1 MANEAVSKVEVGSDV
16 GVLQYRL
23 TPWRLLK
30 YIDTT
35 GDDNPW
41 YRVDSPF
48 GGVIAP
54 PTFFD
59 SDLMRLP
66 GLRKIVDLHPRR
78 LLAGQ
83 ECDFLNPARP
93 GMLITVRGKIA
104 DTYVKGSR
112 EYVVFEGLVSDE
124 DSLEL
129 ARMRLIY
136 CWPLE

>member
-1 MANEAVSKVEVGSDV
+1 MVKESVSKIEVGKEI

-30 YIDTT
+30 YVDTT
-35 GDDNPW
+35 GDDNRW
-41 YRVDSPF
+41 YHVESPF

-54 PTFFD
+54 PTIFD

-66 GLRKIVDLHPRR
+66 DLRKMVDPHPRR

-83 ECDFLNPARP
+83 EYDFIKPARP
-93 GMLITVRGKIA
+93 GKLITVRGKIA

-112 EYVVFEGLVSDE
+112 EYVVFEGLISDE
-124 DSLEL
+124 DGLEL
-129 ARMRLIY
+129 ARVRLIY
-136 CWPLE
+136 CWPVE

>member
-1 MANEAVSKVEVGSDV
+1 VDKEPAGKIEVGMDV

-30 YIDTT
+30 YVDTT

-66 GLRKIVDLHPRR
+66 GLRQIVDLHPRR

-83 ECDFLNPARP
+83 EFDFLHPARP
-93 GMLITVRGKIA
+93 GNLITVRGKIA

-124 DSLEL
+124 KGLEL
-129 ARMRLIY
+129 ARLRLIY
-136 CWPLE
+136 CWPME